1 MNPLLRLELPPHHRE
16 SSPFSR
22 FTLWKYRSRCLAAAD
37 NLFSLCL
44 FFLWTGGRRRNN
56 KNYEFDKLFL
66 KAIEDETKFY
76 KFKSLWQSNLDS
88 PKVHTINHPWN
99 SYHLLVNM
107 QMPQRWNGGF
117 VRKTD
122 VLKAPIPVPVF
133 GHLGV
138 NEFNKTCLMNGEV
151 FLREGGSKKW
161 NPLCH
166 LLGEF
171 FLTNFAHLSS
181 TVRGKTCFEFMS
193 IFDMGVGV
201 FAPCTW

>member
-1 MNPLLRLELPPHHRE
+1 MLGLGFSLIYSDE
-16 SSPFSR
+16 SSFKARTPSPSPRIHLPFSR

-107 QMPQRWNGGF
+107 QIPQRWNGG
-117 VRKTD
+117 
-122 VLKAPIPVPVF
+122 
-133 GHLGV
+133 
-138 NEFNKTCLMNGEV
+138 
-151 FLREGGSKKW
+151 
-161 NPLCH
+161 
-166 LLGEF
+166 LLGKLMCSKHRFQFQCLDTLES
-171 FLTNFAHLSS
+171 TNS
-181 TVRGKTCFEFMS
+181 TRHVWWMVRFSWGRGDPKNETPCVTC
-193 IFDMGVGV
+193 
-201 FAPCTW
+201 